1 LNRKSEYKDI
11 NKWRKT
17 CYRQRL
23 KYYRKTANAENRGK
37 RWTDEEIEMIMLHKM
52 TDTAI
57 SKIIG
62 RSVEAIQ
69 IKRCMVN
76 KKRSV
81 KDGGSQMDKNY
92 HRCV

>member
-1 LNRKSEYKDI
+1 MNRKKDYKDI
-11 NKWRKT
+11 DKWRKT
-17 CYRQRL
+17 CHKQRL
-23 KYYRKTANAENRGK
+23 KYYRKTANAKNRGK
-37 RWTDEEIEMIMLHKM
+37 QWTNEEVELVMLHEL
-52 TDTAI
+52 TDTMI

-69 IKRCMVN
+69 IKRCKEN

-81 KDGGSQMDKNY
+81 KDGGSQMDKNH